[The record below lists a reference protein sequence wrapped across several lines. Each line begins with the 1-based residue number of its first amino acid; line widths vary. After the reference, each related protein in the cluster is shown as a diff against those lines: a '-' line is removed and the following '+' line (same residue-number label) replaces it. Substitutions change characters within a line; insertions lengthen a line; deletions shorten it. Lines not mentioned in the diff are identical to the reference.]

1 MKMRRHIV
9 LILVALLALAGC
21 AKTKLSDRQEYAGGK
36 LPRPEN
42 ILVYD
47 FAATATDLSDD
58 SALAGRISEHDTP
71 QTAEQIETGR
81 KVGAEIAAHLVAEIR
96 AMGMPAER
104 ASAASKA
111 KVNDLVIRGYLLS
124 VKKGDA
130 LERVA
135 VGLGAG
141 ASELRATVEAFQMTA
156 TGLRKLGGG
165 ELDAGG
171 GKAPGAAVG
180 AAVLI
185 ATHNPLGLI
194 VSTGV
199 KAYGEES
206 GKSTI
211 EGRADQTA
219 KEIADQL
226 KKKFEEQGW
235 I

>member
-104 ASAASKA
+104 ASDASKA

-135 VGLGAG
+135 IGLGAG
-141 ASELRATVEAFQMTA
+141 ASELRATVEAFQMTT

-226 KKKFEEQGW
+226 KEKFEEQGW

>member
-21 AKTKLSDRQEYAGGK
+21 AKTKLSDRQEYTGGK

-111 KVNDLVIRGYLLS
+111 QVNDLVLRGYLLS

-135 VGLGAG
+135 IGLGAG
-141 ASELRATVEAFQMTA
+141 ASELRATVEAFQMTP

-211 EGRADQTA
+211 EGRADQAA

>member
-36 LPRPEN
+36 LHRPEN

-58 SALAGRISEHDTP
+58 SALAGRISKHDTP
-71 QTAEQIETGR
+71 QTAEQIEMGR

-104 ASAASKA
+104 ASAVSQA

-130 LERVA
+130 LERVT

-141 ASELRATVEAFQMTA
+141 ASELTATVEAFQMTA

>member
-1 MKMRRHIV
+1 MKMRTHIV
-9 LILVALLALAGC
+9 LILLALLAVAGC
-21 AKTKLSDRQEYAGGK
+21 AKTKLSDRQEYTGGK

-111 KVNDLVIRGYLLS
+111 QINDVVIRGYLLS

-135 VGLGAG
+135 IGLGAG
-141 ASELRATVEAFQMTA
+141 ASELTGDGGSLPDDRHGPAKAGRRGVGCRRRQNAGSGGGSGSLDRHAQSVGLDCQHRGE
-156 TGLRKLGGG
+156 GLRRG
-165 ELDAGG
+165 ERQEYDRGPRRSDRKGNRRPA
-171 GKAPGAAVG
+171 
-180 AAVLI
+180 
-185 ATHNPLGLI
+185 
-194 VSTGV
+194 
-199 KAYGEES
+199 EE
-206 GKSTI
+206 KI
-211 EGRADQTA
+211 
-219 KEIADQL
+219 
-226 KKKFEEQGW
+226 
-235 I
+235 

>member
-21 AKTKLSDRQEYAGGK
+21 AKTQLSDRQEYAGGK

-104 ASAASKA
+104 ASDASKA

-135 VGLGAG
+135 IGLGAG

>member
-21 AKTKLSDRQEYAGGK
+21 AKTQISDRQEYTGGK
-36 LPRPEN
+36 LPRPEH

-47 FAATATDLSDD
+47 FAATAADLSDD

-104 ASAASKA
+104 ASAVSQA

-135 VGLGAG
+135 IGLGAG

>member
-1 MKMRRHIV
+1 MKIRRHIV

-21 AKTKLSDRQEYAGGK
+21 AKTKLSDRQEYTGGK

-111 KVNDLVIRGYLLS
+111 QVNDLVLRGYLLS

-130 LERVA
+130 L
-135 VGLGAG
+135 
-141 ASELRATVEAFQMTA
+141 
-156 TGLRKLGGG
+156 
-165 ELDAGG
+165 
-171 GKAPGAAVG
+171 
-180 AAVLI
+180 
-185 ATHNPLGLI
+185 
-194 VSTGV
+194 
-199 KAYGEES
+199 
-206 GKSTI
+206 
-211 EGRADQTA
+211 
-219 KEIADQL
+219 
-226 KKKFEEQGW
+226 
-235 I
+235 

>member
-1 MKMRRHIV
+1 MKMRTHIV
-9 LILVALLALAGC
+9 VILLALLALAGC
-21 AKTKLSDRQEYAGGK
+21 AKTQISDRQEYTGGK
-36 LPRPEN
+36 LPRPEH

-47 FAATATDLSDD
+47 FAATAADLSDD

-71 QTAEQIETGR
+71 QTAEQIEMGR

-104 ASAASKA
+104 ASDASKA

-135 VGLGAG
+135 IGLGAG

>member
-1 MKMRRHIV
+1 MKMRRQIV
-9 LILVALLALAGC
+9 LILLVLLALAGC
-21 AKTKLSDRQEYAGGK
+21 AKTMISDRQEYTGGK
-36 LPRPEN
+36 LSRPGN

-47 FAATATDLSDD
+47 FAATADDLSAD

-81 KVGAEIAAHLVAEIR
+81 KVGAEIAARLVAEIR

-104 ASAASKA
+104 ASAASQA

-135 VGLGAG
+135 IGLGAG

-211 EGRADQTA
+211 EGRAEQIA

>member
-1 MKMRRHIV
+1 MKMRTHIV
-9 LILVALLALAGC
+9 LILLALLALAGC
-21 AKTKLSDRQEYAGGK
+21 AKTQISDRQEYTGGK
-36 LPRPEN
+36 LPRPEH

-47 FAATATDLSDD
+47 FAATAADLSDD

-71 QTAEQIETGR
+71 QTAEQIEMGR

-104 ASAASKA
+104 ASDASQA
-111 KVNDLVIRGYLLS
+111 QINDLVIRGYLLS

-135 VGLGAG
+135 IGLGSG
-141 ASELRATVEAFQMTA
+141 ASELRATAEGFQMTA

-171 GKAPGAAVG
+171 GKTPGAAVG

>member
-21 AKTKLSDRQEYAGGK
+21 AKTQLSDRQEYAGGK
-36 LPRPEN
+36 LPRPEH

-47 FAATATDLSDD
+47 FAATAADLSDD

-104 ASAASKA
+104 ASAVSQA

-135 VGLGAG
+135 IGLGAG

>member
-1 MKMRRHIV
+1 MRRHIV
-9 LILVALLALAGC
+9 LILLVLLALSGC
-21 AKTKLSDRQEYAGGK
+21 AKTQISDRQEYTGGK

-104 ASAASKA
+104 ASDASKA

-135 VGLGAG
+135 IGLGAG

>member
-1 MKMRRHIV
+1 MNMRKHIV
-9 LILVALLALAGC
+9 LILLALLALAGC
-21 AKTKLSDRQEYAGGK
+21 AKTTISDRQEYTGGN
-36 LPRPEN
+36 LPRPGN

-47 FAATATDLSDD
+47 FAATAADLPSG
-58 SALAGRISEHDTP
+58 SALAGRVSEHDTP

-104 ASAASKA
+104 ASAASQA
-111 KVNDLVIRGYLLS
+111 KVNDLVIRGYLVS

-135 VGLGAG
+135 IGLGAG
-141 ASELRATVEAFQMTA
+141 ASELTATVEAFQMTA

-165 ELDAGG
+165 ELDAEG
-171 GKAPGAAVG
+171 GKGPGGAVG

-185 ATHNPLGLI
+185 ATHNPVGLI

>member
-1 MKMRRHIV
+1 MKMHKHNV
-9 LILVALLALAGC
+9 LILLALLALAGC
-21 AKTKLSDRQEYAGGK
+21 AKTQMSDRQEYTGGK
-36 LPRPEN
+36 LPRPEH

-47 FAATATDLSDD
+47 FAATAADLSDD

-96 AMGMPAER
+96 AMGMPAQR

-111 KVNDLVIRGYLLS
+111 QINDLVIRGHLLS

-135 VGLGAG
+135 IGLGAG
-141 ASELRATVEAFQMTA
+141 DSELKAAVETFQMTA

-165 ELDAGG
+165 ELDADG

-211 EGRADQTA
+211 EGRADQAA

>member
-1 MKMRRHIV
+1 MKMRKHNM
-9 LILVALLALAGC
+9 LILLALLVLAGC
-21 AKTKLSDRQEYAGGK
+21 AKTQISDRQEYTGGE
-36 LPRPEN
+36 LSRPGN

-47 FAATATDLSDD
+47 FAATADDLSDD

-104 ASAASKA
+104 ASAASQP
-111 KVNDLVIRGYLLS
+111 KVNDLVIRGYLVS

-135 VGLGAG
+135 IGLGAG
-141 ASELRATVEAFQMTA
+141 DSELKAAVEGFQMTP

-165 ELDAGG
+165 ELDAQG
-171 GKAPGAAVG
+171 GKGPGGVVG
-180 AAVLI
+180 AATLI
-185 ATHNPLGLI
+185 ATHNPVGLI

-199 KAYGEES
+199 KVYGEES

>member
-1 MKMRRHIV
+1 
-9 LILVALLALAGC
+9 LVLLALLVAAGC
-21 AKTKLSDRQEYAGGK
+21 AKTTISDRQEYTGGK
-36 LPRPEN
+36 LPRPEH

-47 FAATATDLSDD
+47 FAATADDLPDE
-58 SALAGRISEHDTP
+58 SALAGQVSEHDTP
-71 QTAEQIETGR
+71 QTPEQIETGR
-81 KVGAEIAAHLVAEIR
+81 KAGAEIAAHLVSEIR

-104 ASAASKA
+104 ASAASRA
-111 KVNDLVIRGYLLS
+111 VIDDLVIRGYLLS

-135 VGLGAG
+135 VGLGSG
-141 ASELRATVEAFQMTA
+141 ASDLKAAVEAFQMTA

-165 ELDAGG
+165 DLDAGG
-171 GKAPGAAVG
+171 GKTPGAAVG
-180 AAVLI
+180 AAVLL
-185 ATHNPLGLI
+185 ATHNPVGLI

-199 KAYGEES
+199 KVYGEES

-211 EGRADQTA
+211 EGRAAQAA

-226 KKKFEEQGW
+226 KIKFEEQGW